1 MIPLNVVF
9 DLPVALANGLQSGA
23 YERVGGV
30 IRDSNSKQVVAW
42 LREGGNGAVSQTPL
56 PKMPLGEA
64 FQLVTPMLSAVN
76 LGVSVAGFA
85 VVITQLNQI
94 SNQIR
99 LIEAKVDR
107 VSVKLDDQAL
117 AKLKAGVNAC
127 LNSVELVDANL
138 RQQMTGHALT
148 TLHEARQ
155 YFNQQVLRSAAQA
168 EATSAEY
175 VAMAFAALVAEVQ
188 TYLQLDE
195 GEKAARTLQQ
205 GLTELRPGLTQLMS
219 AVLDC
224 RAVYLRPD
232 FQGQVDFDFILWL
245 TNGLKR
251 MQQTPGEHAE
261 EITASELFDVLRP
274 QLGDVFKSYEGWH
287 ASLPQVV
294 VDTSAVGEKWLGPI
308 KQGQDTG
315 QRFKLVTQ
323 ELAQG
328 LAKIAALVEGHD
340 RLCGQVLQLEELHRL
355 GIKPSELAAMRALPD
370 GHAAAVVLNPNRIQ
384 EVVLARA
391 NY

>member
-1 MIPLNVVF
+1 MTPLNVVF
-9 DLPVALANGLQSGA
+9 DLPAALANGLQNGA

-42 LREGGNGAVSQTPL
+42 LREGGNGVVTQPPL
-56 PKMPLGEA
+56 PKPPLGEA
-64 FQLVTPMLSAVN
+64 AQLITPMLSAVN

-94 SNQIR
+94 SDQIR

-127 LNSVELVDANL
+127 LNAVELGDANL
-138 RQQMTGHALT
+138 RQQMAGQALT

-155 YFNQQVLRSAAQA
+155 YFNQQVLSSAAKA

-175 VAMAFAALVAEVQ
+175 VSMAFAALVAEVQ

-195 GEKAARTLQQ
+195 GEKAARTLRQ
-205 GLTELRPGLTQLMS
+205 GLTDLRPGLTQMMN
-219 AVLDC
+219 AVLER

-232 FQGQVDFDFILWL
+232 FQGQVDLDFILWL
-245 TNGLKR
+245 TNGFKR
-251 MQQTPGEHAE
+251 MQQTPGERVE
-261 EITASELFDVLRP
+261 EISASELFDVLRP

-287 ASLPQVV
+287 ASVPQVV
-294 VDTSAVGEKWLGPI
+294 VNTSAVGDKWLGPI

-315 QRFKLVTQ
+315 QRFKLVKQ
-323 ELAQG
+323 DLAKG
-328 LAKIAALVEGHD
+328 LAKIAALVESHD

-355 GIKPSELAAMRALPD
+355 GIKPSELEVMGALAGGP
-370 GHAAAVVLNPNRIQ
+370 AAVVLLDLKAIQ
-384 EVVLARA
+384 QPVQS
-391 NY
+391 

>member
-1 MIPLNVVF
+1 MTPLNVVF
-9 DLPVALANGLQSGA
+9 DLPAALANGLQNGA

-42 LREGGNGAVSQTPL
+42 LREGGNGVVTQPPL
-56 PKMPLGEA
+56 PKPPLGEA
-64 FQLVTPMLSAVN
+64 AQLIPPMLSAVN
-76 LGVSVAGFA
+76 LGVSMAGFA
-85 VVITQLNQI
+85 VVITQLKQI
-94 SNQIR
+94 SDQIR

-127 LNSVELVDANL
+127 LNAVELGDANL
-138 RQQMTGHALT
+138 RQQMAGQALT

-155 YFNQQVLRSAAQA
+155 YFNQQVLRSAAKA

-175 VAMAFAALVAEVQ
+175 VSMAFAALVAEVQ

-195 GEKAARTLQQ
+195 GEKSARTLRQ
-205 GLTELRPGLTQLMS
+205 GLTDLRPGLTQMMN
-219 AVLDC
+219 AVLER

-232 FQGQVDFDFILWL
+232 FQGQVDLDFILWL
-245 TNGLKR
+245 TNGFKR
-251 MQQTPGEHAE
+251 MQRNPGERAE
-261 EITASELFDVLRP
+261 EISASELFDVFRP

-287 ASLPQVV
+287 ASVPQVV
-294 VDTSAVGEKWLGPI
+294 DDTSAVGYKWLGPI

-315 QRFKLVTQ
+315 QRFKLVKQ
-323 ELAQG
+323 DLAKG
-328 LAKIAALVEGHD
+328 LAKIAALVESYD

-355 GIKPSELAAMRALPD
+355 GIKPTELEVIGALAE
-370 GHAAAVVLNPNRIQ
+370 GQAAVVMLDLKAIQ
-384 EVVLARA
+384 QPVPA
-391 NY
+391 

>member
-1 MIPLNVVF
+1 MTPLNVVF
-9 DLPVALANGLQSGA
+9 DLPAALANGLQNGA

-42 LREGGNGAVSQTPL
+42 LREGGSGVVSQPPL
-56 PKMPLGEA
+56 PKLPLGEA
-64 FQLVTPMLSAVN
+64 AQLITPMLSAVN

-94 SNQIR
+94 SDQIR

-127 LNSVELVDANL
+127 LNAVELGDANL
-138 RQQMTGHALT
+138 RQQMAGQALT

-155 YFNQQVLRSAAQA
+155 YFNQQVLRSAAKA

-175 VAMAFAALVAEVQ
+175 VSMAFAALVAEVQ

-195 GEKAARTLQQ
+195 GEKAARTLRQ
-205 GLTELRPGLTQLMS
+205 GLNDLRPGLTQLMN
-219 AVLDC
+219 AVLER

-232 FQGQVDFDFILWL
+232 FQGQVDLDFILWL
-245 TNGLKR
+245 TNGFKR
-251 MQQTPGEHAE
+251 MQRNPGERAE
-261 EITASELFDVLRP
+261 EISASELFDVLRP
-274 QLGDVFKSYEGWH
+274 QLGDVYKSYEGWH
-287 ASLPQVV
+287 ASVPQVV
-294 VDTSAVGEKWLGPI
+294 VDTSAVGDKWLGPI

-315 QRFKLVTQ
+315 QRFKLVKQ
-323 ELAQG
+323 DLAKG
-328 LAKIAALVEGHD
+328 LAKIATLVEGHD

-355 GIKPSELAAMRALPD
+355 GIKPSVFQARLSLPE
-370 GHAAAVVLNPNRIQ
+370 GQAAAVILDPHWISQ
-384 EVVLARA
+384 EAPV
-391 NY
+391 

>member
-1 MIPLNVVF
+1 MTPLNVVF
-9 DLPVALANGLQSGA
+9 DLPAALANGLQNGA

-42 LREGGNGAVSQTPL
+42 LREGGNGVVSQPPL
-56 PKMPLGEA
+56 PKPPLGEA
-64 FQLVTPMLSAVN
+64 AQLITPMLSAVN

-94 SNQIR
+94 SDQIR

-127 LNSVELVDANL
+127 LNAVELWDANL
-138 RQQMTGHALT
+138 RQQMAGQALT

-155 YFNQQVLRSAAQA
+155 YFNQQVLRSAAKA

-175 VAMAFAALVAEVQ
+175 VSMAFAALVAEVQ

-195 GEKAARTLQQ
+195 GEKAARTLRQ
-205 GLTELRPGLTQLMS
+205 GLTDLRPGLTQMMN
-219 AVLDC
+219 AVLER

-232 FQGQVDFDFILWL
+232 FQGQVDLDFILWL
-245 TNGLKR
+245 TNGFKR
-251 MQQTPGEHAE
+251 MQRNPGERAE
-261 EITASELFDVLRP
+261 EISASELFDVLRP

-287 ASLPQVV
+287 ASVPQVV
-294 VDTSAVGEKWLGPI
+294 VDTSDVGDKWLGPI

-315 QRFKLVTQ
+315 QRFKLVKQ
-323 ELAQG
+323 YLAKG

-355 GIKPSELAAMRALPD
+355 GIKPSVFQARLSLPE
-370 GHAAAVVLNPNRIQ
+370 GQAAAVILDPHWISQ
-384 EVVLARA
+384 EAPV
-391 NY
+391 

>member
-1 MIPLNVVF
+1 MTPLNVVF
-9 DLPVALANGLQSGA
+9 DLPAALANGLQNGA

-42 LREGGNGAVSQTPL
+42 LREGGNGVVTQPPL
-56 PKMPLGEA
+56 PKPPLGEA
-64 FQLVTPMLSAVN
+64 AQLISPMLSAVN

-85 VVITQLNQI
+85 VVITQLKQI
-94 SNQIR
+94 SDQIR

-127 LNSVELVDANL
+127 LNAVELGDANL
-138 RQQMTGHALT
+138 RQQMAGQALT

-155 YFNQQVLRSAAQA
+155 YFNQQVLRSAAKA

-175 VAMAFAALVAEVQ
+175 VSMAFAALVAEVQ

-195 GEKAARTLQQ
+195 GEKSARTLRQ
-205 GLTELRPGLTQLMS
+205 GLTDLRPGLTQMMN
-219 AVLDC
+219 AVLER

-232 FQGQVDFDFILWL
+232 FQGQVDLDFILWL
-245 TNGLKR
+245 TNGFKR
-251 MQQTPGEHAE
+251 MQRNPGERAE
-261 EITASELFDVLRP
+261 EISANQLFDLLRP
-274 QLGDVFKSYEGWH
+274 QLGDVFKNYEDWH
-287 ASLPQVV
+287 GEIPSAV
-294 VDTSAVGEKWLGPI
+294 VDTSGVDHWRIGPMD
-308 KQGQDTG
+308 QGVDKAK
-315 QRFKLVTQ
+315 RFKLVKQ
-323 ELAQG
+323 DLAKG

-355 GIKPSELAAMRALPD
+355 GIKPSELEAMRTLPE
-370 GHAAAVVLNPNRIQ
+370 GQASVVVLDLNLIQ
-384 EVVLARA
+384 QPVLA
-391 NY
+391 

>member
-1 MIPLNVVF
+1 MTPLNVVF
-9 DLPVALANGLQSGA
+9 DLPAALANGLQNGA

-42 LREGGNGAVSQTPL
+42 LREGGNGVVSQPPL
-56 PKMPLGEA
+56 PKPPLGEA
-64 FQLVTPMLSAVN
+64 AQLVTPMLSAVN

-94 SNQIR
+94 SDQIR

-127 LNSVELVDANL
+127 LNAVELGDANL
-138 RQQMTGHALT
+138 RQQMAGQALT

-155 YFNQQVLRSAAQA
+155 YFNQQVLRSAAKA

-175 VAMAFAALVAEVQ
+175 VSMAFAALVAEVQ

-195 GEKAARTLQQ
+195 GEKAARTLRQ
-205 GLTELRPGLTQLMS
+205 GLTDLRPGLTKMMN
-219 AVLDC
+219 AVLER

-232 FQGQVDFDFILWL
+232 FQGQVDLDFILWL
-245 TNGLKR
+245 TNGFKR
-251 MQQTPGEHAE
+251 MQRNPGERAE
-261 EITASELFDVLRP
+261 EISASELFDVLRP

-287 ASLPQVV
+287 ASVPQVV
-294 VDTSAVGEKWLGPI
+294 VETSDVGDKWLGPI

-315 QRFKLVTQ
+315 QRFKLVKQ
-323 ELAQG
+323 DLAKG
-328 LAKIAALVEGHD
+328 LAKIAALVESHD

-355 GIKPSELAAMRALPD
+355 GIKPSVFQARLSLPEVQ
-370 GHAAAVVLNPNRIQ
+370 AAAVILDPHWISQ
-384 EVVLARA
+384 EAPV
-391 NY
+391 

>member
-1 MIPLNVVF
+1 MTPLNVVF
-9 DLPVALANGLQSGA
+9 DLPAALVNGLQNGA

-42 LREGGNGAVSQTPL
+42 LREGGNGVVTQPPL
-56 PKMPLGEA
+56 PKPPLGEA
-64 FQLVTPMLSAVN
+64 AQLITPMLSAVN

-94 SNQIR
+94 SDQIR

-127 LNSVELVDANL
+127 LNAVELGDVNL
-138 RQQMTGHALT
+138 RQQMAGQALT

-155 YFNQQVLRSAAQA
+155 YFNQQVLRSAAKA

-175 VAMAFAALVAEVQ
+175 VSMAFAALVAEVQ

-195 GEKAARTLQQ
+195 GEKAARTLRQ
-205 GLTELRPGLTQLMS
+205 GLNDLRPGLTQLMN
-219 AVLDC
+219 AVLER

-232 FQGQVDFDFILWL
+232 FQGQVDLDFILWL
-245 TNGLKR
+245 TNGFKR
-251 MQQTPGEHAE
+251 MQRTPGERAE
-261 EITASELFDVLRP
+261 EICASQLFDLLRP
-274 QLGDVFKSYEGWH
+274 QLGEVLKSYEDWH

-294 VDTSAVGEKWLGPI
+294 VDTSAVGDKWLGPI
-308 KQGQDTG
+308 KQGQNTG
-315 QRFKLVTQ
+315 KRFKLVKQ
-323 ELAQG
+323 ELAKG
-328 LAKIAALVEGHD
+328 LTKIAALVEGHD
-340 RLCGQVLQLEELHRL
+340 RLCSQVLQLEELSRL
-355 GIKPSELAAMRALPD
+355 GLKPSEFQGLLALPE
-370 GHAAAVVLNPNRIQ
+370 GQAAAVILEHRWISQ
-384 EVVLARA
+384 EAPA
-391 NY
+391 

>member
-1 MIPLNVVF
+1 MTPLNVVF
-9 DLPVALANGLQSGA
+9 DLPAALANGLQNGA

-42 LREGGNGAVSQTPL
+42 LREGGNGVVTQPPL
-56 PKMPLGEA
+56 LKPPLGEA
-64 FQLVTPMLSAVN
+64 AQLITPMLSAVN

-94 SNQIR
+94 SDQIR

-127 LNSVELVDANL
+127 LNAVELGDANL
-138 RQQMTGHALT
+138 RQQMAGQALT

-155 YFNQQVLRSAAQA
+155 YFNQQVLRSAAKA

-175 VAMAFAALVAEVQ
+175 VSMAFAALVAEVQ

-195 GEKAARTLQQ
+195 GEKAARTLRQ
-205 GLTELRPGLTQLMS
+205 GLNDLRPGLTQLMN
-219 AVLDC
+219 AVLER

-232 FQGQVDFDFILWL
+232 FQGQVDLDFILWL
-245 TNGLKR
+245 TNGFKR
-251 MQQTPGEHAE
+251 MQRNPGERAE
-261 EITASELFDVLRP
+261 EISASELFDVLRP

-287 ASLPQVV
+287 ASVPQVV
-294 VDTSAVGEKWLGPI
+294 VDTSAVGDKWLGPI

-315 QRFKLVTQ
+315 QRFKLVKQ
-323 ELAQG
+323 DLAKG
-328 LAKIAALVEGHD
+328 LAKIATLVEGHD

-355 GIKPSELAAMRALPD
+355 GIKPSVFQARLSLPE
-370 GHAAAVVLNPNRIQ
+370 GQAAAVILDPHWISQ
-384 EVVLARA
+384 EAPV
-391 NY
+391 

>member
-1 MIPLNVVF
+1 MTPLNVVF
-9 DLPVALANGLQSGA
+9 DLPAALANGLQNGA

-42 LREGGNGAVSQTPL
+42 LREGGNGVVTQPPL
-56 PKMPLGEA
+56 PKPPLGEA
-64 FQLVTPMLSAVN
+64 AQLITPMLSAVN

-94 SNQIR
+94 SDQIR

-127 LNSVELVDANL
+127 LNAVELGDANL
-138 RQQMTGHALT
+138 RQQMAGQALT

-155 YFNQQVLRSAAQA
+155 YFNQQVLRSAAKA

-175 VAMAFAALVAEVQ
+175 VSMAFAALVAEVQ

-195 GEKAARTLQQ
+195 GEKAARTLRQ
-205 GLTELRPGLTQLMS
+205 GLTDLRPGLTKMMN
-219 AVLDC
+219 AVLER

-232 FQGQVDFDFILWL
+232 FQGQVDLDFILWL
-245 TNGLKR
+245 TNGFKR
-251 MQQTPGEHAE
+251 MQRNPGERAE
-261 EITASELFDVLRP
+261 EISASELFDVLRP
-274 QLGDVFKSYEGWH
+274 QLGDVYKSYEGWH
-287 ASLPQVV
+287 ASVPQVV
-294 VDTSAVGEKWLGPI
+294 VDTSAVGDKWLGPI

-315 QRFKLVTQ
+315 QRFKLVKQ
-323 ELAQG
+323 DLAKG
-328 LAKIAALVEGHD
+328 LAKIAALVESHD

-355 GIKPSELAAMRALPD
+355 GIKPSVFQARLSLPEVQ
-370 GHAAAVVLNPNRIQ
+370 AAAVILDPHWISQ
-384 EVVLARA
+384 EAPV
-391 NY
+391 

>member
-1 MIPLNVVF
+1 MTPLNVVF
-9 DLPVALANGLQSGA
+9 DLPAALANGLQNGA

-42 LREGGNGAVSQTPL
+42 LREGGNGVVTQPPL
-56 PKMPLGEA
+56 LKPPLGEA
-64 FQLVTPMLSAVN
+64 AQLITPMLSAVN

-94 SNQIR
+94 SDQIR

-127 LNSVELVDANL
+127 LNAVELGDANL
-138 RQQMTGHALT
+138 RQQMAGQALT

-155 YFNQQVLRSAAQA
+155 YFNQQVLRSAAKA

-175 VAMAFAALVAEVQ
+175 VSMAFAALVAEVQ

-195 GEKAARTLQQ
+195 GEKAARTLRQ
-205 GLTELRPGLTQLMS
+205 GLNDLRPGLTQLMN
-219 AVLDC
+219 AVLER

-232 FQGQVDFDFILWL
+232 FQGQVDLDFILWL
-245 TNGLKR
+245 TNGFKR
-251 MQQTPGEHAE
+251 MQRNPGERAE
-261 EITASELFDVLRP
+261 EISASELFDVLRP

-287 ASLPQVV
+287 ASVPQVV
-294 VDTSAVGEKWLGPI
+294 VDTSAVGDKWLGPI

-315 QRFKLVTQ
+315 QRFKLVKQ
-323 ELAQG
+323 DLAKG

-355 GIKPSELAAMRALPD
+355 GIKPSVFQARLSLPE
-370 GHAAAVVLNPNRIQ
+370 GQAAAVILDPHWISQ
-384 EVVLARA
+384 EAPV
-391 NY
+391 

>member
-1 MIPLNVVF
+1 MTPLNVVF
-9 DLPVALANGLQSGA
+9 DLPAALANGLQNGA

-42 LREGGNGAVSQTPL
+42 LREGGNGVVTQPPL
-56 PKMPLGEA
+56 PKPPLGEA
-64 FQLVTPMLSAVN
+64 AQLITPMLSAVN

-85 VVITQLNQI
+85 VVITQLNKI
-94 SNQIR
+94 SDQIR

-127 LNSVELVDANL
+127 LNAVELGDANL
-138 RQQMTGHALT
+138 RQQMAGQALT

-155 YFNQQVLRSAAQA
+155 YFNQQVLRSAAKA

-175 VAMAFAALVAEVQ
+175 VSMAFAALVAEVQ

-195 GEKAARTLQQ
+195 DEKAARTLRQ
-205 GLTELRPGLTQLMS
+205 GLNDLRPGLTQLMN
-219 AVLDC
+219 AVLER

-232 FQGQVDFDFILWL
+232 FQGQVDLDFILWL
-245 TNGLKR
+245 TNGFKR
-251 MQQTPGEHAE
+251 MQQNPGERAE
-261 EITASELFDVLRP
+261 EISASELFDVLRP

-287 ASLPQVV
+287 ASVPQVV
-294 VDTSAVGEKWLGPI
+294 VDTSAVGDKWLGPI

-315 QRFKLVTQ
+315 QRFKLVKQ
-323 ELAQG
+323 ELAKG
-328 LAKIAALVEGHD
+328 LTKIAALVEGHD
-340 RLCGQVLQLEELHRL
+340 RLCSQVLQLEELSRL
-355 GIKPSELAAMRALPD
+355 GLKPSEFQGLLALPE
-370 GHAAAVVLNPNRIQ
+370 GQAAAVIL
-384 EVVLARA
+384 
-391 NY
+391 